1 MKRTHYLASIVAL
14 LAGLYGLSSCTA
26 VQEDAP
32 QGLFTEEVSF
42 VVNLDE
48 MPVTK
53 TVNNGNSTVWGEEDR
68 ITIIN
73 HDINSE
79 DDDFRSGYLTHRGN
93 NEFGGRIGALSG
105 DMFNWYFVYPYRSDN
120 KSPKEIS
127 ISVESNPTQD
137 GNGDNKMAHLAGEG
151 FPLYG
156 KVTNSPKNANIPAIY
171 MVQVLSRL
179 DYKVTNATSNP
190 IVVKEVEFSAPA
202 AICGDFTGN
211 LTVDTPVWTA
221 ESDASKVL
229 KLSVENGKEI
239 AAGGM
244 EEYFAGFVPFKLEAG
259 KAMQVKITAVN
270 PSNPN
275 SNLVYYKVYKFDDD
289 VTFRAGQFNSFN
301 LSFDPA
307 NSDTPVS
314 DDPIVN
320 PDDPTPGEPSDQI
333 LSFSYA
339 NVTWT
344 IGSGYAI
351 GSSYPVQELS
361 GAHTEVTYGSSNT
374 NVATVNGSTI
384 TIVGAGQT
392 LISASAKATSEYKSA
407 YADYTLTIVDQ
418 STPQPTTAIYQ
429 KVTAEPSNWEG
440 TYLFVDE
447 SSSKAFATVGNVTGY
462 AASVTI
468 NSDYTITS
476 NSTVDQYALTVVDA
490 GVTHANVS
498 GQEAYDIKNTNN
510 KYVFY
515 SSSEIQLLDTNEKTA
530 GGGSSST
537 LYTYH
542 SALKYSNG
550 GVQVISSGHSSG
562 FSKYYLGYSDN
573 VFTYSGGQSATS
585 SDEARRVQLY
595 KLVNGSTS
603 GKQIQNL
610 SFAQSTVTWTLG
622 SGYSIGSSYD
632 PQASGAKTTVSYTSS
647 DTNVA
652 VIENN
657 KIVIKGAG
665 QTTITAN
672 ALADATYEAASKSY
686 TLIVREASSTPTGQ
700 DVYIK
705 VTAEPENWAGTYLF
719 VDESS
724 SKAFAAFSANSSSYA
739 VNVTISNGEI
749 VATSDINKYA
759 ITVTDAGMT
768 HGNSN
773 ANGREAYN
781 VKNSDGKYLYAS
793 SGSIQISD
801 SNSRTSSG
809 STYTYYH
816 SFWYNNNG
824 VQVLSA
830 NTSSSGY
837 AYYFGY
843 SSSAFG
849 YAGGSN
855 ASTSD
860 EARRIQLYKLVQG
873 GGSTTPTDPTKID
886 QNLSFA
892 QSTVTLN
899 MESATGTTSVQV
911 PSGAQTTVTY
921 TSSNT
926 NVATINGNTINIVGF
941 GQTIITANAEGNS
954 QYNAASLSYTLNINQ
969 TGSSTPTTSTR
980 TYTYQTSVSAG
991 TYLLGGYESSGSQY
1005 SIALF
1010 PTVITGNWESS
1021 QGSVT
1026 NGQYIGQRD
1035 IDSSTTLTYTN
1046 DSEIFNAEV
1055 ELIASGSNW
1064 KIKVKSTGQY
1074 LVVPTADNRIVYTDS
1089 ESSATAFSISGSGSG
1104 STWGGSTSGN
1114 GMGVSSGSYYFY
1126 HSSSAHGFSM
1136 RAYQVT
1142 NIRLYKLTSE
1152 GGSSSTQQNQPLSF
1166 NQSAVSISMNTYPAG
1181 STYTGQSVSGSVGSV
1196 TYTSANTNVAT
1207 VSGNG
1212 SNPTFTI
1219 KGPGSTTITANA
1231 AASGNYAATS
1241 LSYTLTVTE
1250 ASSTPSTGDATYVKA
1265 TSLTVGG
1272 TYLIVSEDDTK
1283 LFKGASDGSYVT
1295 INPSNG
1301 VITDANNAYSGYEFT
1316 VTQSGS
1322 KYCIQFNDNKYLL
1335 CDYSTSGNSTTGL
1348 VYESSQPSSEYLYSL
1363 TVTGERFEF
1372 MTAQR
1377 NSSSTSEVLYYKPES
1392 MGGTGADKFKIGGSG
1407 AGIGVHLY
1415 LKTSN
1420 GSGKKA
1426 QSPYF
1431 SQGSVTQAM
1440 ETASGTMTVQTLQN
1454 AVGNVT
1460 YTSSNTNVASI
1471 SGTTITI
1478 KGFGS
1483 VTITGTAAG
1492 NDEYYS
1498 GSATYTL
1505 NINRV
1510 SQEGV
1515 YNLENDCVYN
1525 YLNEATSTYT
1535 AANHSSTTLINSSGG
1550 GWSWGG
1556 GSSSSSGVYS
1566 FNGVNYT
1573 PSSSDRWDC
1582 PKPVTITWS
1591 TALSGNKSVYVYTD
1605 AAHTQQVDYI
1615 ENPQTVSSST
1625 NSADIYNL
1633 IPGITY
1639 YYVVRSGSSDVA
1651 SGDFTTEGRRR
1662 MMRIS
1667 TNYSQDH
1674 ANNCRDLGGQ
1684 ITSSG
1689 KRIKYGKIY
1698 RGSNMDQTTTD
1709 EQKILKQYMKI
1720 GLDVDLRG
1728 SDRKNALNLAN
1739 DIPARTSSNHSEQTY
1754 EGHTNESYNS
1764 SSDLRN
1770 SDQRMGATLTRIML
1784 AVHNNVNVYVHC
1796 MVGADRTGFTCM
1808 MIEAILG
1815 VPLERCDM
1823 DYEMTSFSVV
1833 GTRPRNSSSISHY
1846 NDGVS
1851 AVNGRSGNTYQDKA
1865 IDYAV
1870 NYFGV
1875 DRDLITQF
1883 QNDMLE

>member
-53 TVNNGNSTVWGEEDR
+53 TVNNGNATVWGESDR
-68 ITIIN
+68 ISVLV
-73 HDINSE
+73 HDISSDEE
-79 DDDFRSGYLTHRGN
+79 DYRAGYLTHRGN
-93 NEFGGRIGALSG
+93 NEFGGRIGALTG
-105 DMFNWYFVYPYRSDN
+105 DMFNWYFLYPYGSDN
-120 KSPKEIS
+120 KSPKAVS
-127 ISVESNPTQD
+127 ISVETNPTQD

-171 MVQVLSRL
+171 MVQVLSRF
-179 DYKVTNATSNP
+179 DYKVTNATSSP
-190 IVVKEVEFSAPA
+190 IVVKEIEFTAPTE
-202 AICGDFTGN
+202 ICGDFTGN
-211 LTVDTPVWTA
+211 LTVDSPAWEA
-221 ESDASKVL
+221 KSGASKVL
-229 KLSVENGKEI
+229 KLTVDNGDEM
-239 AAGGM
+239 AAGDVR
-244 EEYFAGFVPFKLEAG
+244 EFYAGFMPFKLEAG
-259 KAMQVKITAVN
+259 KPMQVKITAVN

-275 SNLVYYKVYKFDDD
+275 SNLVYYKVYRMEDD
-289 VTFRAGQFNSFN
+289 VTFHASKFNTFN
-301 LSFDPA
+301 LSFDPS
-307 NSDTPVS
+307 NSDTPIS
-314 DDPIVN
+314 DEPVN
-320 PDDPTPGEPSDQI
+320 PDPSGDLEDQI
-333 LSFSYA
+333 LTFNNA

-344 IGSGYAI
+344 IGSGYAV
-351 GSSYPVQELS
+351 GSSYPAQELQ
-361 GAHTEVTYGSSNT
+361 GAKTEVTYVSGNT
-374 NVATVNGSTI
+374 NVATINGTNI
-384 TIVGAGQT
+384 TIVAAGQT
-392 LISASAKATSEYKSA
+392 TIYANAKASDKYKAASAE
-407 YADYTLTIVDQ
+407 YTLTIVDQ
-418 STPQPTTAIYQ
+418 STPQPTTAVYQ
-429 KVTAEPSNWEG
+429 KVTSEPGNWAG
-440 TYLFVDE
+440 TYLFVDDN
-447 SSSKAFATVGNVTGY
+447 SSKAFATVGNVSGY
-462 AASVTI
+462 AVSVTI
-468 NSDYTITS
+468 NSDNTITS
-476 NSTVDQYALTVVDA
+476 NGTVDQYALTVVDA

-595 KLVNGSTS
+595 KLVNGSSS

-610 SFAQSTVTWTLG
+610 SFSQSTVTWTLG
-622 SGYSIGSSYD
+622 SGYSINSSYD

-665 QTTITAN
+665 TTTITAN
-672 ALADATYEAASKSY
+672 AVADATYEAASKSY
-686 TLIVREASSTPTGQ
+686 TLIIRDASSTPTGQ

-705 VTAEPENWAGTYLF
+705 VTAEPDNWAGTYLF
-719 VDESS
+719 VDENSG
-724 SKAFAAFSANSSSYA
+724 KAFAAFSGNASSYA
-739 VNVTISNGEI
+739 VNVTISNGQI
-749 VATSDINKYA
+749 VAGSDINRYA
-759 ITVTDAGMT
+759 LTVTDHGST
-768 HGNSN
+768 H
-773 ANGREAYN
+773 ANVTSQEAYDIR
-781 VKNSDGKYLYAS
+781 NSEGMYIFAS
-793 SGSIQISD
+793 SSEIQISSTNTKASQGSSWGGSSS
-801 SNSRTSSG
+801 SNT
-809 STYTYYH
+809 TYCSAFKY
-816 SFWYNNNG
+816 SNGG
-824 VQVLSA
+824 VQVLS
-830 NTSSSGY
+830 SGMSSGY
-837 AYYFGY
+837 NKYYLGY
-843 SSSAFG
+843 SNGFEYVSG
-849 YAGGSN
+849 EDGN
-855 ASTSD
+855 
-860 EARRIQLYKLVQG
+860 RVQLYKLVQG
-873 GGSTTPTDPTKID
+873 GGTTPTDPTKTD
-886 QNLSFA
+886 QTLSFA
-892 QSTVTLN
+892 NSTVTWTIG
-899 MESATGTTSVQV
+899 SGYSVGSSYAVQSV
-911 PSGAQTTVTY
+911 SGAQTTVTY

-926 NVATINGNTINIVGF
+926 NVATVSGNYLVIVGA
-941 GQTIITANAEGNS
+941 GTTIITANAASNN
-954 QYNAASLSYTLNINQ
+954 QYNAASLSYTLNITQ
-969 TGSSTPTTSTR
+969 SGTTPTSDQR
-980 TYTYQTSVSAG
+980 TYTYQSSVSAG
-991 TYLLGGYESSGSQY
+991 TYLIGGYESSGSQY
-1005 SIALF
+1005 SVALF
-1010 PTVITGNWESS
+1010 PTVLTGNWESS

-1026 NGQYIGQRD
+1026 NGQYIGQREV
-1035 IDSSTTLTYTN
+1035 DSSNTLTFTN

-1064 KIKVKSTGQY
+1064 KIKVKSTGEY
-1074 LVVPTADNRIVYTDS
+1074 LVVPTADNRIVYTSS
-1089 ESSATAFSISGSGSG
+1089 ESSATAFSISGGS
-1104 STWGGSTSGN
+1104 SYSTSGSN
-1114 GMGVSSGSYYFY
+1114 MGISSGSYYFY
-1126 HSSSAHGFSM
+1126 HSGSAHGFSM

-1142 NIRLYKLTSE
+1142 NIRLYKLTSQ
-1152 GGSSSTQQNQPLSF
+1152 GSSSTQQSQPLSF
-1166 NQSAVSISMNTYPAG
+1166 NQSSVSISMNSYPAG
-1181 STYTGQSVSGSVGSV
+1181 STYTGQAVNGAVGNV
-1196 TYTSANTNVAT
+1196 TYTSSNTNVAQ

-1219 KGPGSTTITANA
+1219 MGAGTTTITANA
-1231 AASGNYAATS
+1231 AASGNYSATS
-1241 LSYTLTVTE
+1241 LGYTLTVTSS
-1250 ASSTPSTGDATYVKA
+1250 SSTPVTGDATYVKA

-1272 TYLIVSEDDTK
+1272 TYLITSVDDTK

-1295 INPSNG
+1295 INASNG
-1301 VITDANNAYSGYEFT
+1301 VITDSSNSYSGYEFT
-1316 VTQSGS
+1316 ITQSGS
-1322 KYCIQFNDNKYLL
+1322 KYCLVFNDGKYLL
-1335 CDYSTSGNSTTGL
+1335 CDYTNGNNTTGL
-1348 VYESSQPSSEYLYSL
+1348 TFESSKPSDSYLYSY
-1363 TVTGERFEF
+1363 TVNNGVFEF

-1377 NSSSTSEVLYYKPES
+1377 NSSSTSEVLYYKPSS
-1392 MGGTGADKFKIGGSG
+1392 MGGTGADTFKIGGSG
-1407 AGIGVHLY
+1407 VGVGVHLY
-1415 LKTSN
+1415 LKTSS

-1440 ETASGTMTVQTLQN
+1440 ETASGTITVQTLQN

-1515 YNLENDCVYN
+1515 FNLENDLVYN
-1525 YLNEATSTYT
+1525 YLNEATELYT
-1535 AANHSSTTLINSSGG
+1535 AANHSSTTLIKSSG
-1550 GWSWGG
+1550 WGQ
-1556 GSSSSSGVYS
+1556 SSSGVYS
-1566 FNGVNYT
+1566 YNGVNYT
-1573 PSSSDRWDC
+1573 PSSSSRWDF

-1591 TALSGNKSVYVYTD
+1591 SVLSGNKSVYVYTD

-1833 GTRPRNSSSISHY
+1833 GTRPRNSSSVSHY

-1851 AVNGRSGNTYQDKA
+1851 AVNGRSGNTYQEKA

-1875 DRDLITQF
+1875 SRDLITQF